1 MVFELEPPVER
12 LCNNPRLEW
21 VFQLQ
26 QDLPPAR
33 LKRLIVQ
40 MASEEVGFLT
50 RSEATIALN
59 ALGLRN
65 S

>member
-1 MVFELEPPVER
+1 MVVEFVPRSER

-26 QDLPPAR
+26 KDLPPAR

-40 MASEEVGFLT
+40 MASDEVGFLT
-50 RSEATIALN
+50 KEESTIAID
-59 ALGLRN
+59 ALGLRGA
-65 S
+65 